1 MTRLGYKSAQP
12 YNHLNPSDWIDSGY
26 MSTLPIKLNAL
37 ELAKRLKRA
46 PAEHKGDAGK
56 VMLVGGAPG
65 MAGALLLA
73 GNACLHLGAGWTI
86 LEMLDPTSAH
96 ACMDHPELMIRLA
109 DPQANLSTQQNKV
122 DVIAIGPGLGVSE
135 LSKLWLHNILSNT
148 RVPLIIDADA
158 INLIASDEALL
169 QVLQKRNQE
178 NPEQTVL
185 TPHPG
190 EAANLLHSS
199 TIDVQDNRIN
209 ALEQLVALTQSIVV
223 LKGQNTLI
231 ASPKHPALRCEEG
244 NAGMGTGGM
253 GDVLTGSIAAI
264 AAQGL
269 RHQLNLWEAS
279 GLAVELHALAA
290 DSMVRKGVGP
300 IGLSPSEVILEM
312 RSLLN
317 KLL

>member
-1 MTRLGYKSAQP
+1 
-12 YNHLNPSDWIDSGY
+12 

-37 ELAKRLKRA
+37 KLAQRLKRA

-56 VMLVGGAPG
+56 VILVGGAPG

-73 GNACLHLGAGWTI
+73 GNACLYLGAGWTI

-96 ACMDHPELMIRLA
+96 VCMDHPELMIRLA
-109 DPQANLSTQQNKV
+109 DPKINFSAQQNKA

-135 LSKLWLHNILSNT
+135 LAKHWLHNILSST
-148 RVPLIIDADA
+148 HAPIVIDADA
-158 INLIASDEALL
+158 INLIASNQDLL
-169 QVLQKRNQE
+169 QALQKRNQE
-178 NPEQTVL
+178 YPEQTVL

-199 TIDVQDNRIN
+199 AVDVQANRVD
-209 ALEQLVALTQSIVV
+209 ALAQLVELTQSIVV

-231 ASPKHPALRCEEG
+231 ASPNHQPLQCAEG

-279 GLAVELHALAA
+279 GLAVELHARAA
-290 DSMVRKGVGP
+290 DSLVSKGVGP
-300 IGLSPSEVILEM
+300 IGLTPSEVILEM

-317 KLL
+317 RLL